1 MTKFANILK
10 GSLKNIINNKLRSL
24 LTILGLVIGIAS
36 VIILVGIGNG
46 TANQVNSRVQSLGA
60 NILTLNIQ
68 SSDYSLEYSQLE
80 DILNLS
86 NIESVAPYKTVSS
99 TVTRETTTARKGK
112 YNCNNTRLYGG
123 YKFNN

>member
-1 MTKFANILK
+1 MNMTKFANILK

-46 TANQVNSRVQSLGA
+46 TSNKVNSQVQSLGA

-68 SSDYSLEYSQLE
+68 SSDSSLEYSQLE
-80 DILNLS
+80 NILNIS

-99 TVTRETTTARKGK
+99 TVTRGTTTARKSK
-112 YNCNNTRLYGG
+112 YNCNNTSLYGSH
-123 YKFNN
+123 

>member
-24 LTILGLVIGIAS
+24 LTMLGLVIGIAS

-68 SSDYSLEYSQLE
+68 SSDSSLEYSQLE

-99 TVTRETTTARKGK
+99 TVTRETTTARKSK

-123 YKFNN
+123 Y

>member
-1 MTKFANILK
+1 MNMTKFANILK

-46 TANQVNSRVQSLGA
+46 TSNKVNSQVQSLGA

-68 SSDYSLEYSQLE
+68 SSDSSLEYSQLE
-80 DILNLS
+80 NILNIS

-99 TVTRETTTARKGK
+99 TVTRGTTTARKSK
-112 YNCNNTRLYGG
+112 YNCNNTRLYGSH
-123 YKFNN
+123 